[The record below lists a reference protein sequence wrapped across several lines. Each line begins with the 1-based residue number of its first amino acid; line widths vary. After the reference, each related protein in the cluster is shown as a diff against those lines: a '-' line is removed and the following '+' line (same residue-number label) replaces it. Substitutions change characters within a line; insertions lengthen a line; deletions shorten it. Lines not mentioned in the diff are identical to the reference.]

1 MSTITMHR
9 GDSFNIV
16 FTLKDAATGLP
27 LNLTGSTFI
36 LTVDRKQNPVDSN
49 TRLFT
54 VNGSLDG
61 TPSNGRVTFKPLT
74 THTATAGNYYY
85 DVQMTTA
92 ATSQVRTVVKDQF
105 IITQDITK

>member
-1 MSTITMHR
+1 MPIITIYR

-36 LTVDRKQNPVDSN
+36 LTVDRKQNPVDN
-49 TRLFT
+49 TTRVFT
-54 VNGSLDG
+54 VNGSLDADPTTG
-61 TPSNGRVTFKPLT
+61 KVSFKPTT
-74 THTATAGNYYY
+74 THTANAGSFFY